1 MNKFF
6 LLALVLSVSLGG
18 LSIGSASAASLDEE
32 ADNLTATSPEQQAEV
47 LKNYHQRLQ
56 YRLNHYSPDKLKAV
70 INNTQKIDKRYEK
83 RRNSKNA
90 AANAPEQI
98 NIDNRAEVKGF
109 FQGQVETDPGPQ
121 SYFD

>member
-1 MNKFF
+1 MNKSF
-6 LLALVLSVSLGG
+6 LLTLILGISLGC
-18 LSIGSASAASLDEE
+18 LSIDCASAATLDEE

-56 YRLNHYSPDKLKAV
+56 YRINHYSPEKLKAV
-70 INNTQKIDKRYEK
+70 INNTQKIDKRYE
-83 RRNSKNA
+83 RYHHSADSTPETN
-90 AANAPEQI
+90 EQI
-98 NIDNRAEVKGF
+98 NIDNPADVKGF